1 MGAIRERKRGGLLE
15 RERRLIRERKRGG
28 LIREGRAYE
37 RGGLIRVGL

>member
-1 MGAIRERKRGGLLE
+1 VGAIRERKRGGLLE